1 MIILVSN
8 YTVWKFQ
15 DFSITHI
22 LRQINF
28 WDARSIKTV
37 VFAFLG
43 GRFYLHK
50 EAQNAQI
57 AQTVVNF
64 QKFFEDS
71 ICTKTIL
78 FAQRKFYLHK
88 ENSICTKRYL
98 KVEI

>member
-1 MIILVSN
+1 MSKKVN
-8 YTVWKFQ
+8 TK
-15 DFSITHI
+15 D
-22 LRQINF
+22 R
-28 WDARSIKTV
+28 R
-37 VFAFLG
+37 

-50 EAQNAQI
+50 EAQNAQNAQT

-64 QKFFEDS
+64 QKFSEDS